1 MIPTANESIL
11 EASLVRVLSG
21 EDPLAMARDVDGGSH
36 RRAVLLDAESLGY
49 AARDLEMACCDK
61 ASSRNAADGRGPR
74 LWVDSAAPGDIM
86 CPLGMHG
93 RTKKVSDILGAAR
106 IPVAERSLVPVVRT
120 APAGTIVWVAGVR
133 LDERFKCT
141 PATRFAIKLGMR
153 RVV

>member
-1 MIPTANESIL
+1 
-11 EASLVRVLSG
+11 
-21 EDPLAMARDVDGGSH
+21 
-36 RRAVLLDAESLGY
+36 
-49 AARDLEMACCDK
+49 
-61 ASSRNAADGRGPR
+61 
-74 LWVDSAAPGDIM
+74 M

-141 PATRFAIKLGMR
+141 PATRFAIKLRCAGWCSAGFALYGFKR
-153 RVV
+153 RHCAALRGAKEDYAGKIELFA